1 MVVMVQPIRDR
12 RVSPR
17 RRVDLPP
24 GLKISS
30 YGESESPRKFAAKL
44 VDVNETGLGVEMF
57 VPLVVGSAVT
67 VAGDLYSSD
76 YCLNVQGKARVI
88 YCHCEKEGTFRIGLA
103 YEQVAYHKIA

>member
-1 MVVMVQPIRDR
+1 MPLMVQPIRDR

-17 RRVDLPP
+17 RRVDLPA

-44 VDVNETGLGVEMF
+44 VDVSETGVGVEMF
-57 VPLVVGSAVT
+57 VPLVVGSVVR

-76 YCLNVQGKARVI
+76 YSLNLQGKARVI
-88 YCHCEKEGTFRIGLA
+88 YCRCEKEGSFRIGLA
-103 YEQVAYHKIA
+103 YEQVAYRKIA

>member
-1 MVVMVQPIRDR
+1 MPLMVQLIQDR
-12 RVSPR
+12 RVSLR

-24 GLKISS
+24 GVTVSS

-44 VDVNETGLGVEMF
+44 VDVNETGIGVEMF

-88 YCHCEKEGTFRIGLA
+88 YCHCEKEGAFRIGLA
-103 YEQVAYHKIA
+103 YQQVAYRKIT